1 MPASLWT
8 NIHFLGFA
16 DSVDDPLLDETP
28 QGSQHESD
36 DRSEPTSVSILSLL
50 TSLEFRRPLVVVSF
64 AMISQQL
71 SGNKLCF

>member
-8 NIHFLGFA
+8 NIHFLDFA

-28 QGSQHESD
+28 QGFQHESD
-36 DRSEPTSVSILSLL
+36 DRSESTSVSIPNLL

-64 AMISQQL
+64 VMISQQV